1 MTWGNWA
8 KFRHLAIVK
17 VQQCDVMLERLFWGI
32 HSVLGKTCK
41 KCPLCPG
48 RRLAS
53 TFIFDKLW
61 AKLYSHSWFISE
73 AIILSTS
80 FENNTCQGIRHER
93 NIPQWYC
100 LSELNW
106 RKFVLKMHLSIYGAC
121 PVVVKPTSKMTLLYS
136 KIAVMWHVQV
146 KSSTHYF
153 GSFLKQT
160 NSRGT

>member
-1 MTWGNWA
+1 MWNLTLWITFFVSPTMTWGNWA

-61 AKLYSHSWFISE
+61 SKLYSHSWFISE

-80 FENNTCQGIRHER
+80 FENNTCQGIRHE
-93 NIPQWYC
+93 I
-100 LSELNW
+100 EHTTM
-106 RKFVLKMHLSIYGAC
+106 VLPFRIKLKKVCTKNASVHLWS
-121 PVVVKPTSKMTLLYS
+121 M
-136 KIAVMWHVQV
+136 
-146 KSSTHYF
+146 SSS
-153 GSFLKQT
+153 GKT
-160 NSRGT
+160 N